1 MHSEYVLRVLSAAS
15 ETQRCPGP
23 MYMSAD
29 LTKEEWRAE
38 TLIFVTLITVHAQCT
53 LSARSEHATVHAQCT
68 LRFTWMKSLISDL

>member
-15 ETQRCPGP
+15 ETQRCLGP

-38 TLIFVTLITVHAQCT
+38 TLICLRLSQCT
-53 LSARSEHATVHAQCT
+53 LSARSVHAQSTLQCT
-68 LRFTWMKSLISDL
+68 LSARLGLLG